1 MKANLFFTK
10 KHCSLFAKVLPVVLL
25 ALIVCSGSP
34 DLQVPDYRKHF
45 GKNYEFAENFIRQN
59 HHLFIKTFNNEKDA
73 RIASAIVFPE
83 LIRYNTLRDK
93 IETGALRALYVQ
105 YGANYADFSIGLFQM
120 KPSFAEYLEK
130 QQSKATN
137 TPNWMCDALQDAESR
152 SRRIT
157 RLSTLQGQMTYLSMF
172 YNLMEN
178 RFGKYPF
185 LSDEEKTR
193 FYATAFNTG
202 SNRSYDEIIA
212 LCHIKLFHTSII
224 KSNITPCFS
233 YSDVAIY
240 FYRTTTDCFLKN

>member
-1 MKANLFFTK
+1 MKANLFFIK
-10 KHCSLFAKVLPVVLL
+10 RLCSVLTKVLPVLL
-25 ALIVCSGSP
+25 LFLIIGSGKP
-34 DLQVPDYRKHF
+34 DLQQPDYRKHF

-105 YGANYADFSIGLFQM
+105 YGANYADFSIGFFQM

-137 TPNWMCDALQDAESR
+137 TPNWVCDALQDAESR

-172 YNLMEN
+172 YDLMKN
-178 RFGKYPF
+178 RFGEYIF
-185 LSDEEKTR
+185 LSDEEKIR

-202 SNRSYDEIIA
+202 CNRSYDEIMA
-212 LCHIKLFHTSII
+212 LSHNKQFHTSLF
-224 KSNITPCFS
+224 KSNTTPCFA
-233 YSDVAIY
+233 YCDVAIC
-240 FYRTTTDCFLKN
+240 FYRAAQDNFHKN